1 MIKRLPII
9 VKSTISNLPRLG
21 LLLVNKKQSKKFLCP
36 LWLAD
41 HSLLTDQLVISI
53 EVQTYVPIMWQI
65 GPQLGIIPATFPSS
79 IRLPTS
85 LSFVLI
91 GTTLTLSWFLSFL
104 FCLLSMH
111 SHQKKKKKKKKG
123 KKERR
128 RCTKGWNK
136 SQKAAQ
142 PAFL

>member
-1 MIKRLPII
+1 
-9 VKSTISNLPRLG
+9 
-21 LLLVNKKQSKKFLCP
+21 
-36 LWLAD
+36 
-41 HSLLTDQLVISI
+41 
-53 EVQTYVPIMWQI
+53 MWQI

-111 SHQKKKKKKKKG
+111 SHQKKKKKKKKREER
-123 KKERR
+123 KKKMYKGVEQI
-128 RCTKGWNK
+128 TKGSTAGISIGQNVGLK
-136 SQKAAQ
+136 
-142 PAFL
+142 